1 MEIKLSRQA
10 IKFLSKLDEGRRN
23 QLKQAIIGLTMKPPQ
38 GDIKML
44 KGIKN
49 EYRLRVGKYRVIY
62 SYDVEN
68 TLEILLVLKIGT
80 RGDIY
85 K

>member
-10 IKFLSKLDEGRRN
+10 IKFLNKLNADRRN
-23 QLKQAIIGLTMKPPQ
+23 QLKQAIRGLTMKPPQ
-38 GDIKML
+38 GDIKAL
-44 KGIKN
+44 KGTQN

-62 SYDVEN
+62 SYDIKN